1 MLDQLMNLVKQ
12 HAGDAIISNPAIPNE
27 RNNEAIQ
34 ETTSSIAGGLQNMLK
49 SGNISDLMSMFSGR
63 HDAGNSPVTNQ
74 ISGGVI
80 ENLMNKF
87 NIDKGAASNIAGN
100 LVPDVMKKLVNKTND
115 PNDSS
120 FDIQGI
126 FNNLSGGST
135 SGFNMQGLLNKF
147 KGTGID
153 KDGDGD
159 VDLQDLT
166 KLVSGGGTNGGGI
179 VDKIKGMF
187 N

>member
-12 HAGDAIISNPAIPNE
+12 HAGDAIINNPAIPNE
-27 RNNEAIQ
+27 RNEEAIH
-34 ETTSSIAGGLQNMLK
+34 ETSSSIAGGLQNMLK
-49 SGNISDLMSMFSGR
+49 GGNITDLMNMFSGK
-63 HDAGNSPVTNQ
+63 HDAVNNPVTNN
-74 ISGGVI
+74 ISGGLI

-87 NIDKGAASNIAGN
+87 NLDKGAASNIAGN
-100 LVPDVMKKLVNKTND
+100 LVPDVMKKLVHKTND
-115 PNDSS
+115 PGDSS

-135 SGFNMQGLLNKF
+135 SGFNVQGLLNKF
-147 KGTGID
+147 KGAGMD

-159 VDLQDLT
+159 VDMQDLM
-166 KLVSGGGTNGGGI
+166 KLVSGGGTNGGGLM
-179 VDKIKGMF
+179 DKVKGLF